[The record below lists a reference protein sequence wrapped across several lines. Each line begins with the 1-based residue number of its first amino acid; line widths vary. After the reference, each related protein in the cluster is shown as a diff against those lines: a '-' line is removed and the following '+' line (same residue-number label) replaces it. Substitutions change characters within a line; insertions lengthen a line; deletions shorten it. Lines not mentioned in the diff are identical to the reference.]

1 MDLIKPVQR
10 RATKMVTH
18 LVDEGKAVDVVFLEA
33 FGTVPHSILLD
44 KLSSCGTSRFMVR
57 WVKNWLKGRAQ
68 RVAVNGP
75 ASGWNTSGV
84 PQGSILGPVL
94 FNVFINDLDAGVECT
109 ISEFAGDTK
118 LGDFEAS
125 FIRLIDK
132 VTNGSRIEIN
142 QTGTTLYYQ
151 PGLLYGGSLEHDCS
165 PSRSIGYYLESLLCL
180 APFMKHPLKIVLRGV
195 TNDQVD
201 PSVDVLKATALPLL
215 KKFGIDGESLEIK
228 INRRGMPPKGGG
240 EILFACPVRKV
251 LQPIQF
257 TDPGKIKRIRG
268 TAYSVR
274 VSPQMAN
281 RMVESARSILNK
293 FLPDIYIYTDH
304 MKGVSSGKSPG
315 FGMCLTAETI
325 NGTILSAELASNPQ
339 GQGAAVL
346 PEELGQN
353 CAKLLLEEVYRG
365 GCVDSTNQSLALLL
379 MTLGQRD
386 VSKVLLGPLSPY
398 TIEFL
403 RHLRSFFQIMFKI
416 ETKTPEEEH
425 MGGEKVL
432 MTCVGIGFS
441 NLSKTIR

>member
-1 MDLIKPVQR
+1 M
-10 RATKMVTH
+10 
-18 LVDEGKAVDVVFLEA
+18 
-33 FGTVPHSILLD
+33 
-44 KLSSCGTSRFMVR
+44 
-57 WVKNWLKGRAQ
+57 
-68 RVAVNGP
+68 
-75 ASGWNTSGV
+75 
-84 PQGSILGPVL
+84 
-94 FNVFINDLDAGVECT
+94 
-109 ISEFAGDTK
+109 
-118 LGDFEAS
+118 DFEAS

-165 PSRSIGYYLESLLCL
+165 PSRGIGYYLESLLCL

-228 INRRGMPPKGGG
+228 SLAQ
-240 EILFACPVRKV
+240 E
-251 LQPIQF
+251 
-257 TDPGKIKRIRG
+257 
-268 TAYSVR
+268 
-274 VSPQMAN
+274 
-281 RMVESARSILNK
+281 
-293 FLPDIYIYTDH
+293 
-304 MKGVSSGKSPG
+304 KSPG

-353 CAKLLLEEVYRG
+353 CAKLLLEEIYRG

-386 VSKVLLGPLSPY
+386 VSKILLGPLSPY

-416 ETKTPEEEH
+416 ETKTTEEEH
-425 MGGEKVL
+425 TGGEK
-432 MTCVGIGFS
+432 TIQF
-441 NLSKTIR
+441 LSFLSGEACLLGTDKKIRNKLLTQEVTRKCAFQKSELGQN

>member
-1 MDLIKPVQR
+1 MAGGAAGEAQCLSYAGCNFLRQR
-10 RATKMVTH
+10 LVLSTLSGRPLKIRKIRAKEEDPG
-18 LVDEGKAVDVVFLEA
+18 L
-33 FGTVPHSILLD
+33 
-44 KLSSCGTSRFMVR
+44 R
-57 WVKNWLKGRAQ
+57 
-68 RVAVNGP
+68 
-75 ASGWNTSGV
+75 
-84 PQGSILGPVL
+84 
-94 FNVFINDLDAGVECT
+94 
-109 ISEFAGDTK
+109 
-118 LGDFEAS
+118 DFEAS

-201 PSVDVLKATALPLL
+201 PSVDVLKVTALPLL
-215 KKFGIDGESLEIK
+215 KKFGVDGESLEIK

-293 FLPDIYIYTDH
+293 FIPDIYIYTDH

-325 NGTILSAELASNPQ
+325 DGTILSAELASNPQ

-403 RHLRSFFQIMFKI
+403 RHLRSFFHIMFKI